1 MFHFPLG
8 LCRITNHTI
17 LRSVACPNN
26 SEVRIIIRNF
36 KPLYETVVYEYTT
49 MLSSSEMNL
58 LICLHDTLR

>member
-49 MLSSSEMNL
+49 MTLVVRNE
-58 LICLHDTLR
+58 LIDLFT